1 MEGLHSCTIFCNR
14 RGEEWYKV
22 RRVLNMK
29 MLKPKVIG
37 EYAQGFNEV
46 SSDLLSRLK
55 QTRDDE
61 GLIPNI
67 KDELFK
73 WSLECEFI
81 TLTPPPPHPLTP
93 TTPLTQHFAFTFL
106 LISPRNSV
114 NTFAQRG
121 NEDNANASV
130 NH

>member
-81 TLTPPPPHPLTP
+81 TLTTPPPLTP

-106 LISPRNSV
+106 LISPRNL

>member
-1 MEGLHSCTIFCNR
+1 
-14 RGEEWYKV
+14 
-22 RRVLNMK
+22 MK

-81 TLTPPPPHPLTP
+81 WHVLSTKTWKFTHLHTSYKSTL
-93 TTPLTQHFAFTFL
+93 FAILHYLSFNFSGEFEYIRPARKWRQYKCKML
-106 LISPRNSV
+106 
-114 NTFAQRG
+114 G
-121 NEDNANASV
+121 ANKV
-130 NH
+130 Y

>member
-81 TLTPPPPHPLTP
+81 TLPPPPPPPLTP

-106 LISPRNSV
+106 LISPRNL

>member
-1 MEGLHSCTIFCNR
+1 MEGLHSYTIFCNR

-81 TLTPPPPHPLTP
+81 TLTPPPPPPHPHHTSDS
-93 TTPLTQHFAFTFL
+93 TFCFYL
-106 LISPRNSV
+106 SFNFS
-114 NTFAQRG
+114 
-121 NEDNANASV
+121 
-130 NH
+130 